1 MTYLGK
7 QGTKIDHVQE
17 NVATFDYNLE
27 AKLPSF
33 SGRAGYSY
41 ALLAKDSGKVNVKV
55 LSEDVI
61 IDMKTNKISVLNSMK
76 TRLH

>member
-1 MTYLGK
+1 MGK
-7 QGTKIDHVQE
+7 QGTRINHAQE

-41 ALLAKDSGKVNVKV
+41 ALLVKDPGKINVKV
-55 LSEDVI
+55 LSEDVT
-61 IDMKTNKISVLNSMK
+61 IDMKTNKISV
-76 TRLH
+76 H